1 MSGHVFVITDWPR
14 GRAAPPIIIALLLSG
29 ITWAGNRGDDMVA
42 IINAERAKHGA
53 QALVVHD
60 ILRPVCRTHNLYQRR
75 RGSIT
80 HQGPRGRWP
89 QARATA
95 GGWTGKAS
103 ENVVWSSIRA
113 DSAASL
119 HSAFMS
125 SPGHRRNLLNPRWR
139 YVAVRFDWSRRGTF
153 VTCMFGSQ

>member
-1 MSGHVFVITDWPR
+1 MIRSACIAVLLFPAIAH
-14 GRAAPPIIIALLLSG
+14 AA
-29 ITWAGNRGDDMVA
+29 NRGDDMVR

-60 ILRPVCRTHNLYQRR
+60 TLRPVCRVHNLYQRR

-95 GGWTGKAS
+95 GGWKGKAS
-103 ENVVWSSIRA
+103 ENVGWSSIRA

-119 HSAFMS
+119 HSAFMQS
-125 SPGHRRNLLNPRWR
+125 SGHRRNLLNPRWK
-139 YVAVRFDWSRRGTF
+139 YIAVRFDWSRRGTF
-153 VTCMFGSQ
+153 VTCMFGD